1 MKNIKSF
8 IFASIAFI
16 IYALMVVSVSS
27 CKSTKLTNT
36 VTERVRVDTVREIR
50 ITERFN
56 AVHDTLTI
64 DNPCDSAGI
73 LTTFYS
79 RIVLPQGK
87 IVIRSLNG
95 KINTTVDIDS
105 IKNVYSNIYKSK
117 ENSLSQNST
126 KIVTKTAYPMWL
138 IVVAIFEALIIL
150 GYIYLKIFYQTTWYR
165 TN

>member
-1 MKNIKSF
+1 
-8 IFASIAFI
+8 
-16 IYALMVVSVSS
+16 MVVSVSS

-50 ITERFN
+50 ITEKFN

-64 DNPCDSAGI
+64 ENPCDSSGI

-105 IKNVYSNIYKSK
+105 IRSVYENKYRYKETSNVT
-117 ENSLSQNST
+117 NSQ
-126 KIVTKTAYPMWL
+126 KIVSKTVYPAWL

-150 GYIYLKIFYQTTWYR
+150 GYIYLKVSSFIK
-165 TN
+165 